1 MVSMTDGVVLRT
13 DAKGRVVVTPDRRA
27 ALLEEFSKSGMSGAQ
42 FAKWAGVKYS
52 TFAYWVQQRRKE
64 QRRQDGGR
72 PIESRGEPGPDVR
85 WLEAV
90 VAGEQKPA
98 AGEQTA
104 MSSLVMH
111 GPGGV
116 WWKIESEDH
125 ARMAAVVLRHLGTS
139 SAC

>member
-1 MVSMTDGVVLRT
+1 MTDGVVLRR
-13 DAKGRVVVTPDRRA
+13 DARGRVVVTAERRA
-27 ALLEEFSKSGMSGAQ
+27 ALLEEFDKSGMSGAQ
-42 FAKWAGVKYS
+42 FAKWAQVKYS

-64 QRRQDGGR
+64 ERGKEGGA

-90 VAGEQKPA
+90 VAGEQKHP
-98 AGEQTA
+98 AGEQTTTT
-104 MSSLVMH
+104 SLVMH

-116 WWKIESEDH
+116 WWKIEGEDQ
-125 ARMAAVVLRHLGTS
+125 ARWAAVVLRHLGTS

>member
-1 MVSMTDGVVLRT
+1 MTDGVILRT

-42 FAKWAGVKYS
+42 FAKWAGVNYS

-64 QRRQDGGR
+64 QRRKEGGER
-72 PIESRGEPGPDVR
+72 IESRGEPGPEVR

-90 VAGEQKPA
+90 VAGEEKPSPA
-98 AGEQTA
+98 ETTPKTG
-104 MSSLVMH
+104 LVMH

-116 WWKIESEDH
+116 WWKIEGEDQ
-125 ARMAAVVLRHLGTS
+125 ARMAAVMLRHLGAT
-139 SAC
+139 C

>member
-13 DAKGRVVVTPDRRA
+13 DAKGRVVVTRDRRE
-27 ALLEEFSKSGMSGAQ
+27 ALLEEFGKSGMSGAQ

-64 QRRQDGGR
+64 QRRKEGG
-72 PIESRGEPGPDVR
+72 PTESRGEPGPDVR

-90 VAGEQKPA
+90 VAGEQKPPA
-98 AGEQTA
+98 VEPTA
-104 MSSLVMH
+104 TSALVMH

-116 WWKIESEDH
+116 WWKIEHEDQ
-125 ARMAAVVLRHLGTS
+125 ARLAGVVLRHLGTA

>member
-1 MVSMTDGVVLRT
+1 MTDGVVLRT
-13 DAKGRVVVTPDRRA
+13 DAKGRVVVTRDRRA
-27 ALLEEFSKSGMSGAQ
+27 ALLEEFGKSGMSGAQ

-64 QRRQDGGR
+64 QRRKEGGGTT
-72 PIESRGEPGPDVR
+72 ESRGEPGPDVR

-90 VAGEQKPA
+90 VAGEQKLP
-98 AGEQTA
+98 AGEPTVT
-104 MSSLVMH
+104 SGLVMH

-116 WWKIESEDH
+116 WWKIEGEDQ
-125 ARMAAVVLRHLGTS
+125 ARLAAVVLRHLGTS

>member
-1 MVSMTDGVVLRT
+1 
-13 DAKGRVVVTPDRRA
+13 
-27 ALLEEFSKSGMSGAQ
+27 LLKEFDKSAMSGAQ

-64 QRRQDGGR
+64 QRRTEGGG
-72 PIESRGEPGPDVR
+72 STKSWGEPGPDVR

-90 VAGEQKPA
+90 VAGEEKPP

-104 MSSLVMH
+104 TSSLVMH

-116 WWKIESEDH
+116 WWKIESEDQ
-125 ARMAAVVLRHLGTS
+125 ARLAATVLRHLGTS

>member
-1 MVSMTDGVVLRT
+1 MTDGVVLRR
-13 DAKGRVVVTPDRRA
+13 DARGRVVVTAERRA
-27 ALLEEFSKSGMSGAQ
+27 ALLEEFDKSGMSGAQ
-42 FAKWAGVKYS
+42 FAKWAQVKYS

-64 QRRQDGGR
+64 QRRKEGGA
-72 PIESRGEPGPDVR
+72 PIASRGEPGPDVR

-90 VAGEQKPA
+90 VAGEQKPP

-104 MSSLVMH
+104 TTSLVMH

-116 WWKIESEDH
+116 WWKIEGEDH
-125 ARMAAVVLRHLGTS
+125 ARLAAVVLRHLGTS